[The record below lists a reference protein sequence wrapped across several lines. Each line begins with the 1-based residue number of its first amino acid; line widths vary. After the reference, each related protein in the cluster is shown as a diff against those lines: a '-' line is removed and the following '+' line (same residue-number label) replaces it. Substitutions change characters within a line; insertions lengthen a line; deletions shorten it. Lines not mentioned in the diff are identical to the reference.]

1 MEPITAT
8 KLTIYTGDS
17 DKHGHKPLHLAII
30 ELLHA
35 EGISGATVLHGIEG
49 FGSHKQIHTA
59 RILDLSGDL
68 PEVIIAVDLPEKIEV
83 VLPRGRASGAR
94 RDDRGGPRHDRRG
107 ANRYLPPAAATLKG
121 PHKVGFVYLHKG

>member
-8 KLTIYTGDS
+8 KLTIYIGDS
-17 DKHGHKPLHLAII
+17 DRHGRKPLHLAIV

-49 FGSHKQIHTA
+49 YGSHKQIHTA

-68 PEVIIAVDLPEKIEV
+68 PVIVVAVDLPEKIEA
-83 VLPRGRASGAR
+83 VLPKL
-94 RDDRGGPRHDRRG
+94 DEMIGGGLVTTEEVRIVISR
-107 ANRYLPPAAATLKG
+107 PP
-121 PHKVGFVYLHKG
+121 PQP